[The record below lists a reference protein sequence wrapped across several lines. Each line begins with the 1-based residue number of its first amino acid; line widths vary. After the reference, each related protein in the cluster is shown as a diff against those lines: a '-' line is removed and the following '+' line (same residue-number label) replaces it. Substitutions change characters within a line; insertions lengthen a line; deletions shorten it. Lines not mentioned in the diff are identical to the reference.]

1 MAFEHCVNHPQSM
14 ALWRCGACQKNF
26 CQQCIR
32 EDQFS
37 DAVVRLCP
45 QCAGRCEPITLVEQ
59 EAPAKPFALQLADA
73 FVYPF
78 RGRGKFVI
86 IAGAI
91 FVWLLMLVRF
101 VLLSDVSMGMWVFGM
116 WLLQGVVYVLAWG
129 YVSAYG
135 VKIIGQT
142 GKGEADPPDVPD
154 IRAWRDDLLQPV
166 CLIAGAIVFSF
177 GLHLLYRFVWT
188 HYKGPTELLRWVT
201 LGLGVLYLPM
211 ALTAVAIWDSIGA
224 LNPVLIVRSIFKA
237 GIGYLLASAVVA
249 LLCAVVWSA
258 FRFLRIEIPYVG
270 FVVQG
275 VLQYAVA
282 LYCIMTVMRICGLI
296 YYAYEDRLGWFP
308 D

>member
-1 MAFEHCVNHPQSM
+1 MAFEYCADHPQSM

-37 DAVVRLCP
+37 DAVARLCP
-45 QCAGRCEPITLVEQ
+45 QCAGQCEPITLVEQ
-59 EAPAKPFALQLADA
+59 EAPAEPFALQLADA

-78 RGRGKFVI
+78 RGWGKFVI

-116 WLLQGVVYVLAWG
+116 WILQGVVYVLAWG

-135 VKIIGQT
+135 VKIIGET
-142 GKGEADPPDVPD
+142 GKGEADPPDGPE
-154 IRAWRDDLLQPV
+154 IKAWRDDLLQPV

-282 LYCIMTVMRICGLI
+282 LYCIMVVMRICGLI
-296 YYAYEDRLGWFP
+296 YYAYEKKLNWF
-308 D
+308 